1 MKRLNTVP
9 AAILAVLLLACL
21 VAVYVTGDSGNRQA
35 APANNTASDQPAAVD
50 SYVDT
55 QVNSQLLATANQMAA
70 LAESGDE
77 QNAARE
83 ALRLS
88 DHEVDQ
94 AFATALRQA
103 AAYRPPTTGPLRDL
117 ITRIDQLKARIATK
131 QDRIA
136 QLAKQG
142 ASKQASSSAA
152 DQLDLANAQ
161 LALDQD
167 DLADAQQNLARQG
180 GDPHSAIERALQE
193 HEATGHQT
201 AQAVKGASASPTATL
216 VQQAQ
221 TWFSLGSVD
230 QKILAAEQQA
240 ADLGKSLAD
249 QHNQLEKQSNASAQ
263 TGSQADAN
271 TADQIAGL
279 HRLSGQR
286 KTLAELDQR
295 IQDCQQL
302 AGVYQGWSRLI
313 GTRRRAVLHLLLG
326 SLAEILA
333 ILLAAML
340 AIVAIRH
347 LFHKE
352 ARKRLHQAQVT
363 ATVAVQ
369 LLAVAC
375 ILLVLFGPPNQVSTI
390 IGFATAGLTVV
401 LKDFI
406 VAFFGWFTLMGKNG
420 IRVGDWV
427 EVNGVSGEVIEIG
440 LLKTVLLEL
449 GNWTETGHPTGRQVA
464 FSNSFAMEG
473 HYFNFSTAGQWLWD
487 ELEVTLP
494 AGGDPYRT
502 AEEIGKLVERETEAD
517 SAEAAQDWERVTKQY
532 GARSFSAKPAVNLRP
547 TVNGLEVVV
556 RYITHAP
563 QRNAMKSKLFQVIVD
578 LLHKPA
584 GNEAATV

>member
-21 VAVYVTGDSGNRQA
+21 VAVYVTRDSGNRQA
-35 APANNTASDQPAAVD
+35 APAGNIAGDQPAAVD
-50 SYVDT
+50 SRVD
-55 QVNSQLLATANQMAA
+55 SQLLATANQTAA
-70 LAESGDE
+70 LAETTDE

-83 ALRLS
+83 ALRLA

-103 AAYRPPTTGPLRDL
+103 AAYRPPATGPLHDL
-117 ITRIDQLKARIATK
+117 VQRVNQMKFQIAVE
-131 QDRIA
+131 QARIA
-136 QLAKQG
+136 QLAKDP
-142 ASKQASSSAA
+142 SSNATR
-152 DQLDLANAQ
+152 QVEIANAQ

-167 DLADAQQNLARQG
+167 DLEDAQQDLARQG
-180 GDPHSAIERALQE
+180 GDPHSAIQRALQE
-193 HEATGHQT
+193 HDAAEHQS
-201 AQAVKGASASPTATL
+201 AQALKGTSASPTATL
-216 VQQAQ
+216 VQQVR
-221 TWFSLGSVD
+221 TWFSLGALD
-230 QKILAAEQQA
+230 QRVLAAEQQA
-240 ADLGKSLAD
+240 KDEQRRLAN
-249 QHNQLEKQSNASAQ
+249 QHDQLEKQGSPGAQ
-263 TGSQADAN
+263 AGSPADAS
-271 TADQIAGL
+271 TADQVAGL
-279 HRLSGQR
+279 RRLSEQR

-302 AGVYQGWSRLI
+302 ASVYREWSGLI
-313 GTRRRAVLHLLLG
+313 GTRRRGVLHLMLG
-326 SLAEILA
+326 ALAEILG
-333 ILLAAML
+333 ILLAATL
-340 AIVAIRH
+340 AIVAIRS
-347 LFHKE
+347 LIGQVD
-352 ARKRLHQAQVT
+352 RKRLHQLRVIT
-363 ATVAVQ
+363 IVAVQ
-369 LLAVAC
+369 IVALGF
-375 ILLVLFGPPNQVSTI
+375 ILLVLFGPPSQLSTI
-390 IGFATAGLTVV
+390 IGLATAGLTVV

-427 EVNGVSGEVIEIG
+427 EINGVSGEVIEIG

-517 SAEAAQDWERVTKQY
+517 SAQASEDWERVTKQY
-532 GARSFSAKPAVNLRP
+532 GAHNFSAKPAVNLRP

-556 RYITHAP
+556 RYITRAP
-563 QRNAMKSKLFQVIVD
+563 QRNAVKSKLFQVIVD
-578 LLHKPA
+578 LLHKPS
-584 GNEAATV
+584 GNEAAPSRIGGP

>member
-21 VAVYVTGDSGNRQA
+21 VAVYVTRDSGNRQA
-35 APANNTASDQPAAVD
+35 APAGNIAGDQPAAVD
-50 SYVDT
+50 SRVD
-55 QVNSQLLATANQMAA
+55 SQLLATANQTAA
-70 LAESGDE
+70 LAETTDE

-83 ALRLS
+83 ALRLA

-103 AAYRPPTTGPLRDL
+103 AAYRPPATGPLHDL
-117 ITRIDQLKARIATK
+117 VERVNQMKFQIAVE
-131 QDRIA
+131 QARIA
-136 QLAKQG
+136 QLAKDP
-142 ASKQASSSAA
+142 SSNATR
-152 DQLDLANAQ
+152 QVEIANAQ

-167 DLADAQQNLARQG
+167 DLEDAQQDLARQG
-180 GDPHSAIERALQE
+180 GDPHSAIQRALQE
-193 HEATGHQT
+193 HDATEHQS
-201 AQAVKGASASPTATL
+201 AQALKGASASPTATL
-216 VQQAQ
+216 VQQVR
-221 TWFSLGSVD
+221 TWFSLGALNQRV
-230 QKILAAEQQA
+230 LAAEQQA
-240 ADLGKSLAD
+240 KDEQRRLAN
-249 QHNQLEKQSNASAQ
+249 QHDQLEKQASPGAQ
-263 TGSQADAN
+263 AGSPADAS
-271 TADQIAGL
+271 TADQVAGL
-279 HRLSGQR
+279 RRLSEQR

-302 AGVYQGWSRLI
+302 ASVYREWSGLI
-313 GTRRRAVLHLLLG
+313 GTRRRGVLHLMLG
-326 SLAEILA
+326 ALAEILG
-333 ILLAAML
+333 ILLAATL
-340 AIVAIRH
+340 AIVAIRS
-347 LFHKE
+347 LIGQVD
-352 ARKRLHQAQVT
+352 RKRLHQLRVIT
-363 ATVAVQ
+363 IVAVQ
-369 LLAVAC
+369 IVAVGF
-375 ILLVLFGPPNQVSTI
+375 ILLVLFGPPSQLSTI
-390 IGFATAGLTVV
+390 IGLATAGLTVV

-427 EVNGVSGEVIEIG
+427 EINGVSGEVIEIG

-517 SAEAAQDWERVTKQY
+517 SAQASEDWERVTKQY
-532 GARSFSAKPAVNLRP
+532 GAHSFSAKPAVNLRP

-556 RYITHAP
+556 RYITRAP

-578 LLHKPA
+578 LLHKPS
-584 GNEAATV
+584 GNEAAPSRIGGP